1 MTTRLMAR
9 ALPDQRTRAK
19 RPDRN
24 GRRYTLYTPKEEII
38 RVLRGEDIGYYPRP
52 IPVFTPT
59 VEMMR
64 EKNAFFPA
72 ANYEAEP
79 MAELALAAHEIG
91 RWHCIMIPWASTV
104 EMEALGCEV
113 LNRDD
118 DIAGYPQFKK
128 RAFEDAND
136 VRFGTDILTKR
147 PFPAVMEA
155 TRIAKKRIEE
165 SHKGAIPIVS
175 MTQGPF
181 TIAGYTI
188 GINEMFKHMIKDRE
202 RAGRVLDVIS
212 DLNIVYA
219 NEMLKNGGDVLLMS
233 DPAAEG
239 LTPKQ
244 FDQIVLPVYRKI
256 ADGVSCPKMLH
267 ICGKTGKLLDLIP
280 DSGFDGYSFD
290 YPAVDVSLVTEKLKG
305 RIRTI
310 GSVPTV
316 THLLEG
322 SEEEVIEITNFMME
336 SGVDLLSPSCGLPQY
351 TPTVNVQ
358 AMAKAIEIYN
368 EKKHGVKLS

>member
-1 MTTRLMAR
+1 MGL
-9 ALPDQRTRAK
+9 
-19 RPDRN
+19 
-24 GRRYTLYTPKEEII
+24 
-38 RVLRGEDIGYYPRP
+38 
-52 IPVFTPT
+52 
-59 VEMMR
+59 
-64 EKNAFFPA
+64 
-72 ANYEAEP
+72 
-79 MAELALAAHEIG
+79 
-91 RWHCIMIPWASTV
+91 
-104 EMEALGCEV
+104 
-113 LNRDD
+113 
-118 DIAGYPQFKK
+118 AGYPQFKK
-128 RAFEDAND
+128 KAFEDAND
-136 VRFGTDILTKR
+136 VRFESNILTKR

-155 TRIAKKRIEE
+155 TRIARERIDEDY
-165 SHKGAIPIVS
+165 KGGIPIVS

-188 GINEMFKHMIKDRE
+188 GINEMFKHMIKDRA
-202 RAGRVLDVIS
+202 RAEKALDVIS
-212 DLNIVYA
+212 DLNILYA

-244 FDQIVLPVYRKI
+244 FETIVLPVYRKI
-256 ADGVSCPKMLH
+256 ATGIGCPKMLH

-280 DSGFDGYSFD
+280 ESGFDGFSFD
-290 YPAVDVSLVTEKLKG
+290 YPAVDVSLVTTKLKG

-322 SEEEVIEITNFMME
+322 SEEEVIQITTFMME

-358 AMAKAIEIYN
+358 AMARAIEIYN
-368 EKKHGVKLS
+368 EKQYGVKPS